1 MLRRRPSARVQSA
14 PYRGEWYQPLN
25 AVGSNAIDLLDRLG
39 MKEVNMLE
47 PMHIFDER
55 ATANILTEEV
65 RSLYLFSFLLTA
77 DNDIAEQCYVCG
89 LGECVEGISV
99 FMDWARS
106 WARRTILKHAIRM
119 IMPAP
124 EHTDNL
130 SSISLKGAATFTKN
144 NLFAAIVAL
153 SAFER
158 FVFVMSVLEKHSD
171 EECSMLLGCSRRD
184 VMIAREL
191 ALKRLANTDDGY
203 DQSAWAAR
211 SFAPDGLLA

>member
-1 MLRRRPSARVQSA
+1 MLV
-14 PYRGEWYQPLN
+14 
-25 AVGSNAIDLLDRLG
+25 
-39 MKEVNMLE
+39 
-47 PMHIFDER
+47 PMHVFDER
-55 ATANILTEEV
+55 ATTNILTEEMH
-65 RSLYLFSFLLTA
+65 SLYLFSFLLTA
-77 DNDIAEQCYVCG
+77 DTDIAEQCYICG

-124 EHTDNL
+124 EQMDRL
-130 SSISLKGAATFTKN
+130 SGISVKVAATSGKN

-158 FVFVMSVLEKHSD
+158 FVFVMSVLEKQSD
-171 EECSMLLGCSRRD
+171 EDCSVLLGCSRRD

>member
-1 MLRRRPSARVQSA
+1 
-14 PYRGEWYQPLN
+14 
-25 AVGSNAIDLLDRLG
+25 
-39 MKEVNMLE
+39 MKEVKMLE
-47 PMHIFDER
+47 TMHIFDER
-55 ATANILTEEV
+55 ATTNILAEEMN
-65 RSLYLFSFLLTA
+65 SLYLFSFLLTA
-77 DNDIAEQCYVCG
+77 DNEIAQHCYVSG

-124 EHTDNL
+124 EHMDNL
-130 SSISLKGAATFTKN
+130 SLISFKGTATSGKN

-158 FVFVMSVLEKHSD
+158 FVFVMSVLEKQSD
-171 EECSMLLGCSRRD
+171 EDCSMLLGCSRRD

-191 ALKRLANTDDGY
+191 ALKRLANTGDAY
-203 DQSAWAAR
+203 DQYLWAAR
-211 SFAPDGLLA
+211 SFAPDGLLT

>member
-1 MLRRRPSARVQSA
+1 
-14 PYRGEWYQPLN
+14 
-25 AVGSNAIDLLDRLG
+25 

-55 ATANILTEEV
+55 ATTNILTEEMH
-65 RSLYLFSFLLTA
+65 SLYLFSFLLAA

-89 LGECVEGISV
+89 LGECVDGIGV

-124 EHTDNL
+124 EDTDNL
-130 SSISLKGAATFTKN
+130 SLINLKGAATLGKK

-158 FVFVMSVLEKHSD
+158 FVFVMSVLEKQSD
-171 EECSMLLGCSRRD
+171 EDCSMLLGCSRRD

-191 ALKRLANTDDGY
+191 ALKRLANTHDGY

>member
-1 MLRRRPSARVQSA
+1 MLV
-14 PYRGEWYQPLN
+14 
-25 AVGSNAIDLLDRLG
+25 
-39 MKEVNMLE
+39 
-47 PMHIFDER
+47 PMHVFDER
-55 ATANILTEEV
+55 ATTNILTEEMH
-65 RSLYLFSFLLTA
+65 SLYLFSFLLTA
-77 DNDIAEQCYVCG
+77 DTDIAEQCYICG

-124 EHTDNL
+124 EQMDRL
-130 SSISLKGAATFTKN
+130 SGISVKVAATSGKN

-158 FVFVMSVLEKHSD
+158 FVFVMSVLEKQSD
-171 EECSMLLGCSRRD
+171 EDCSVLLGCSRRD

-191 ALKRLANTDDGY
+191 ALKRLANTGDAY
-203 DQSAWAAR
+203 DQYVWAAR
-211 SFAPDGLLA
+211 SFAPDGLVA

>member
-1 MLRRRPSARVQSA
+1 MLV
-14 PYRGEWYQPLN
+14 
-25 AVGSNAIDLLDRLG
+25 
-39 MKEVNMLE
+39 
-47 PMHIFDER
+47 PMHVFDER
-55 ATANILTEEV
+55 ATTNILTEEMH
-65 RSLYLFSFLLTA
+65 SLYLFSFLLTA
-77 DNDIAEQCYVCG
+77 DTDIAEQCYICG

-124 EHTDNL
+124 EHMDKL
-130 SSISLKGAATFTKN
+130 SSTSLTGVATSGKN

-171 EECSMLLGCSRRD
+171 EDCSMLLGCSRRD

-191 ALKRLANTDDGY
+191 ALKRLANTGDAY
-203 DQSAWAAR
+203 DQYVWAAR
-211 SFAPDGLLA
+211 SFAPDGLVA

>member
-1 MLRRRPSARVQSA
+1 
-14 PYRGEWYQPLN
+14 
-25 AVGSNAIDLLDRLG
+25 
-39 MKEVNMLE
+39 MLE
-47 PMHIFDER
+47 PMHIFDET
-55 ATANILTEEV
+55 ATARILTEEMH
-65 RSLYLFSFLLTA
+65 SLYLFSFLLAA

-89 LGECVEGISV
+89 LGECVEGIGV

-130 SSISLKGAATFTKN
+130 SFINLKGAATSGKN

-171 EECSMLLGCSRRD
+171 EDCSMLLGCSRRD
-184 VMIAREL
+184 VMIGREL
-191 ALKRLANTDDGY
+191 ALKRLANTDHGY
-203 DQSAWAAR
+203 DQSAWAAQ
-211 SFAPDGLLA
+211 SFASDGLLA

>member
-1 MLRRRPSARVQSA
+1 
-14 PYRGEWYQPLN
+14 
-25 AVGSNAIDLLDRLG
+25 
-39 MKEVNMLE
+39 MLE

-55 ATANILTEEV
+55 ATTNILTEEMH
-65 RSLYLFSFLLTA
+65 SLYLFSFLLTA
-77 DNDIAEQCYVCG
+77 DTGIAEQCYICG

-106 WARRTILKHAIRM
+106 WARRTILKTAIRM

-124 EHTDNL
+124 EHTDKLFSTN
-130 SSISLKGAATFTKN
+130 LKGAATSGKN
-144 NLFAAIVAL
+144 NLFAAILAL

-171 EECSMLLGCSRRD
+171 EECSMLLRCSRRD

-191 ALKRLANTDDGY
+191 ALTRLAHTDDGY
-203 DQSAWAAR
+203 DQFAWAAR

>member
-1 MLRRRPSARVQSA
+1 
-14 PYRGEWYQPLN
+14 
-25 AVGSNAIDLLDRLG
+25 

-55 ATANILTEEV
+55 ATTNILTEEMH
-65 RSLYLFSFLLTA
+65 SLYLFSFLLTA
-77 DNDIAEQCYVCG
+77 DTDIAEQCYIFG

-124 EHTDNL
+124 EHMDRL
-130 SSISLKGAATFTKN
+130 SLISLKGAATSGKN
-144 NLFAAIVAL
+144 NLFAAILAL

-158 FVFVMSVLEKHSD
+158 FVFVMSVLEKQSD
-171 EECSMLLGCSRRD
+171 EDCSMLLGCSRRD

-191 ALKRLANTDDGY
+191 ALKRLADTGDGY
-203 DQSAWAAR
+203 DQSVWAAR

>member
-1 MLRRRPSARVQSA
+1 
-14 PYRGEWYQPLN
+14 
-25 AVGSNAIDLLDRLG
+25 
-39 MKEVNMLE
+39 MKEGNMLE
-47 PMHIFDER
+47 PMHIFDET
-55 ATANILTEEV
+55 ATARILTEEMH
-65 RSLYLFSFLLTA
+65 SLYLFSFLLAA

-89 LGECVEGISV
+89 LGECVEGIGV

-119 IMPAP
+119 MPAP

-130 SSISLKGAATFTKN
+130 SFINLKGAATSGKN

-171 EECSMLLGCSRRD
+171 EDCSMLLGCSRRD
-184 VMIAREL
+184 VMIGREL
-191 ALKRLANTDDGY
+191 ALKRLANTDHGY
-203 DQSAWAAR
+203 DQSAWAAQ
-211 SFAPDGLLA
+211 SFASDGLLA

>member
-1 MLRRRPSARVQSA
+1 V
-14 PYRGEWYQPLN
+14 
-25 AVGSNAIDLLDRLG
+25 AVGSNAIELLDRVA

-55 ATANILTEEV
+55 AAANILAEEM

-77 DNDIAEQCYVCG
+77 DTEIAEQCYLRG

-99 FMDWARS
+99 FMDWMQS
-106 WARRTILKHAIRM
+106 WARRTILKHAVRV

-124 EHTDNL
+124 EKTSNWP
-130 SSISLKGAATFTKN
+130 SIGLKRPTTLEKN
-144 NLFAAIVAL
+144 SFFAAIVAL

-158 FVFVMSVLEKHSD
+158 FVFVMSVLEKQSD

-191 ALKRLANTDDGY
+191 ALHRLANTGYGY
-203 DQSAWAAR
+203 DRSPWAAQSR
-211 SFAPDGLLA
+211 AAYE

>member
-1 MLRRRPSARVQSA
+1 M
-14 PYRGEWYQPLN
+14 
-25 AVGSNAIDLLDRLG
+25 
-39 MKEVNMLE
+39 
-47 PMHIFDER
+47 F
-55 ATANILTEEV
+55 T
-65 RSLYLFSFLLTA
+65 
-77 DNDIAEQCYVCG
+77 
-89 LGECVEGISV
+89 
-99 FMDWARS
+99 DWARS

-124 EHTDNL
+124 EHMDNL
-130 SSISLKGAATFTKN
+130 SLISLKGAPTLGKN

-158 FVFVMSVLEKHSD
+158 FVFVMSVLEKQSD
-171 EECSMLLGCSRRD
+171 EDCSMLLGCSRRD

-191 ALKRLANTDDGY
+191 ALKRLANTDHGY

>member
-1 MLRRRPSARVQSA
+1 
-14 PYRGEWYQPLN
+14 
-25 AVGSNAIDLLDRLG
+25 

-55 ATANILTEEV
+55 VTTDILTEEMH
-65 RSLYLFSFLLTA
+65 SLYLFSFLLTA

-89 LGECVEGISV
+89 LGEWVEGISA
-99 FMDWARS
+99 FMDWVHS

-124 EHTDNL
+124 EHTGNL
-130 SSISLKGAATFTKN
+130 SLISLKSAARLAKN
-144 NLFAAIVAL
+144 NLFAAIVTL

-158 FVFVMSVLEKHSD
+158 FVFVMSVLEKQSD
-171 EECSMLLGCSRRD
+171 EDCSMLLGCSRRD

-191 ALKRLANTDDGY
+191 ALKRLADTDDGY
-203 DQSAWAAR
+203 DQSVWAAR
-211 SFAPDGLLA
+211 SFASDGLLA

>member
-1 MLRRRPSARVQSA
+1 
-14 PYRGEWYQPLN
+14 
-25 AVGSNAIDLLDRLG
+25 

-47 PMHIFDER
+47 LMHIFDER
-55 ATANILTEEV
+55 VATNILTEEMH
-65 RSLYLFSFLLTA
+65 SLYLFSFLLTA
-77 DNDIAEQCYVCG
+77 DNDIAGQCYVCG

-99 FMDWARS
+99 FMDWVRS

-130 SSISLKGAATFTKN
+130 SLISFKGAATSGKN
-144 NLFAAIVAL
+144 SLFAAIVGL

-158 FVFVMSVLEKHSD
+158 FVFVMSVLEKQSD
-171 EECSMLLGCSRRD
+171 EDCSMLLGCSRRD

-191 ALKRLANTDDGY
+191 ALKRLANTDYGY
-203 DQSAWAAR
+203 DQSTWAAR